1 MPLATV
7 WLVVPVIVAGAPYA
21 LQLLAESVPVC
32 MVSVELASPDAVAV
46 CVSV

>member
-1 MPLATV
+1 M
-7 WLVVPVIVAGAPYA
+7 IVAGAPYA

-32 MVSVELASPDAVAV
+32 IVSVEFARPDAVAV